1 MSKRMVERALIKR
14 RHRREK
20 IGKLREKFKLA
31 KTEEEKKRIIE
42 KVSRISPSLK
52 IEDFIASVK

>member
-1 MSKRMVERALIKR
+1 MSKRIIERALIKR

-20 IGKLREKFKLA
+20 IRKIKEKFKLA
-31 KTEEEKKRIIE
+31 KTEEEKKRILE
-42 KVSRISPSLK
+42 KVSKISPSLK